1 MGINAGSHHLLFW
14 SRQLQP
20 NNLPANKV
28 WQRDPSGA
36 TQTSTRVCPI
46 PLVYMGVGIKSWE
59 LMLVSTISTFFCPTV
74 KLGTTSGIHIS
85 FIFCL
90 FNFSID
96 CPSFGMSSPSCVL
109 LYITVWS
116 LPWLYALECVRAMQR
131 AVQHSRVQTQ
141 RHRGEKNKQLEGKLV
156 NRVLD
161 GSGYSNL
168 FFSKIP
174 YSNYKIF
181 FNNFSI
187 FYLFYKK
194 IHILTAS
201 LVLYMVHGC
210 HWGSSSPAWLKN
222 VGRDRPASNIAVCRC
237 TWAFEGIIKAAGT
250 SIATT

>member
-1 MGINAGSHHLLFW
+1 MGMNAGAHHLLFW

-46 PLVYMGVGIKSWE
+46 PLVYMGFGIKSWE

-96 CPSFGMSSPSCVL
+96 ALRSVCVL
-109 LYITVWS
+109 LPVFYFILTVWS

-161 GSGYSNL
+161 GSGYSNCSC
-168 FFSKIP
+168 FFP
-174 YSNYKIF
+174 NPIF
-181 FNNFSI
+181 
-187 FYLFYKK
+187 
-194 IHILTAS
+194 
-201 LVLYMVHGC
+201 
-210 HWGSSSPAWLKN
+210 
-222 VGRDRPASNIAVCRC
+222 
-237 TWAFEGIIKAAGT
+237 
-250 SIATT
+250 